1 MAETPARG
9 GGPDRWRAEAE
20 ARVASLA
27 KPPGALG
34 PRHGAAPGRGARTGA
49 SVRRAGPLR
58 PGPGRVSKTLQN
70 ILQNYCL
77 LMD

>member
-9 GGPDRWRAEAE
+9 GGPDRWRTEAE

-34 PRHGAAPGRGARTGA
+34 NLGCNAVIMA
-49 SVRRAGPLR
+49 
-58 PGPGRVSKTLQN
+58 
-70 ILQNYCL
+70 L
-77 LMD
+77 LMLKLPPEDDRGMCMAVL